1 MRYCVAMRLIHSF
14 SLISTSSCDPNA
26 GHAFTYRNIDVLRTA
41 RNKGSIE
48 LVRLLVDAGYDL
60 RKGVEPLPLP
70 VSPKDSPV
78 EQFLGA
84 ACKTPLAL
92 KKIARLTVR
101 HLLKKPLENSLK
113 QVSLPLML
121 KDFLQFSD
129 HVDLI

>member
-1 MRYCVAMRLIHSF
+1 MWIFTR
-14 SLISTSSCDPNA
+14 SCDPNA

-41 RNKGSIE
+41 RNKGSIG

-78 EQFLGA
+78 ENYLVM
-84 ACKTPLAL
+84 ACKNPLPL

-101 HLLKKPLENSLK
+101 GLLQKPLESSLK
-113 QVSLPLML
+113 QVSLPVML
-121 KDFLQFSD
+121 KEFLLFSD